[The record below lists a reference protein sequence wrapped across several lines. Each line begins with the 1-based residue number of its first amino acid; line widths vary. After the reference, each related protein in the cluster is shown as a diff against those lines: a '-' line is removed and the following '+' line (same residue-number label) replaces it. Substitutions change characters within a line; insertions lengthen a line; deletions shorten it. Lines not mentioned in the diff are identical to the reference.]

1 MIIKSS
7 FIEQLLHE
15 DYEVIYFTDEL
26 DEYVMQV
33 RTVLMLY
40 VIYTDVYVLQAHA
53 FWWGLTC
60 GDIISSF
67 IKQLLCKD
75 YKDYKVITSRTSWMS
90 TSCRCTQF

>member
-1 MIIKSS
+1 
-7 FIEQLLHE
+7 
-15 DYEVIYFTDEL
+15 
-26 DEYVMQV
+26 MQV
-33 RTVLMLY
+33 HTVLMLY

-75 YKDYKVITSRTSWMS
+75 YKDYKVIYFTDVLDEYVMQVRTV
-90 TSCRCTQF
+90 